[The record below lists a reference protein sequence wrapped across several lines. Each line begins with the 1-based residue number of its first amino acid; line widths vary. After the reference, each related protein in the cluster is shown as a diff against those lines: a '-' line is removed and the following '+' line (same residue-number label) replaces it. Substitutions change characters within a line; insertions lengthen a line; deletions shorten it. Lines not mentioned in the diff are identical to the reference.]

1 MAVQKVVSWIDTS
14 LAPRKAQAPS
24 PGKKGK
30 LFEYH
35 LAYLH
40 KGNELPK
47 AIYIFMQ
54 GATFNS
60 DVIKGLLLSALPGI
74 EV

>member
-14 LAPRKAQAPS
+14 LAPRKAQVR
-24 PGKKGK
+24 GKKGK